1 MFELSRQRHNGGV
14 FNKRAMG
21 GFEMNKKRKRA
32 RGQCSHPSSVTVRN
46 SGIERTVCETCGHIS
61 FRGLEGLSGKA
72 QRRQFER
79 DVERAGAHAK

>member
-1 MFELSRQRHNGGV
+1 MVESST
-14 FNKRAMG
+14 AMG
-21 GFEMNKKRKRA
+21 GFEMNNKRKRA

-61 FRGLEGLSGKA
+61 FRGLEGLTGNA

-79 DVERAGAHAK
+79 EVERAESPIR